1 MRNGKNNI
9 ASGVLAAILLLALSC
24 TIIEDGDITSLA
36 QYSALKLKSIEINQ
50 ETLAGNSTKLAVL
63 KYDSV
68 VNLVDPTTGARITRK
83 QRFTL
88 PSLGTLK
95 MKLRSGTNTNAEIY
109 MSFKE
114 DGLPYTFIIYV
125 GDSLV
130 EHYSFRY
137 NASNKLNKI
146 RTRLNP
152 IDGRPATLVTT
163 DTLTY
168 SPSPEGKLVSMTR
181 KGVGSFTFQF
191 GTSNSEQTLNTM
203 TFLGQ
208 NHSIYQGFC
217 SNVSSNVCGSLQG
230 PGCCGD
236 IPTIVNEN
244 HSTLGKTTQTV
255 ITDLRL
261 DGSNNSNC
269 VGCPRE
275 LDTYYLHPLMILR
288 DNFSHG
294 GLLLWIY
301 SVDWWKR
308 GTAQISNQI
317 LTRNDVVKLTFNYGQ

>member
-191 GTSNSEQTLNTM
+191 GTYNSEHTLNSM

-208 NHSIYQGFC
+208 NYQLYNANC
-217 SNVSSNVCGSLQG
+217 NNSSSNVCGRLYKPVGNSG
-230 PGCCGD
+230 YNVD
-236 IPTIVNEN
+236 SEN
-244 HSTLGKTTQTV
+244 QSRNGKIAQIT
-255 ITDLRL
+255 ITDYRL
-261 DGSNNSNC
+261 SNS
-269 VGCPRE
+269 GCDCQRE

-288 DNFSHG
+288 DNFTQG
-294 GLLLWIY
+294 GMLLWIY
-301 SVDWWKR
+301 TVDWWKP
-308 GTAQISNQI
+308 GTVQINNQS
-317 LTRNDVVKLTFNYGQ
+317 LTKNDVVKLNFNYGQ

>member
-1 MRNGKNNI
+1 MKTGKSNI
-9 ASGVLAAILLLALSC
+9 VFGVCAAILLLVLSC
-24 TIIEDGDITSLA
+24 TIIEDSDITSLA
-36 QYSALKLKSIEINQ
+36 EYNKLSLKSIEINQ
-50 ETLAGNSTKLAVL
+50 ETLAGNSTKLALL

-68 VNLVDPTTGARITRK
+68 QNFVDSNTGARITRL

-95 MKLRSGTNTNAEIY
+95 MKLRSGTTTNTEFFIY
-109 MSFKE
+109 FKE
-114 DGLPYTFIIYV
+114 DGLPYTFGIFA

-137 NASNKLNKI
+137 NASNQLNKI

-191 GTSNSEQTLNTM
+191 GTYNSEQTLSSM

-208 NHSIYQGFC
+208 NYNIYTGNC
-217 SNVSSNVCGSLQG
+217 SNGFSSNVCGQLYKPVG
-230 PGCCGD
+230 NGGY
-236 IPTIVNEN
+236 TVHNEIQL
-244 HSTLGKTTQTV
+244 TLGKTTQTT
-255 ITDLRL
+255 ITDQRL
-261 DGSNNSNC
+261 SNS
-269 VGCPRE
+269 GCDCQRE

-288 DNFSHG
+288 YYFPQG
-294 GLLLWIY
+294 GMLLWIY
-301 SVDWWKR
+301 TVDWWKP
-308 GTAQISNQI
+308 GTAQLSAQKLNK
-317 LTRNDVVKLTFNYGQ
+317 NDVVKLNFNYGQ